1 MIAEARSS
9 KAMLETILGSIAAA
23 WGVLMAISPALQIR
37 KMLHHRS
44 SREVSIAYFWVIEV
58 GFALWVVYGVTIKN
72 WFLVIPNAVAFTVC
86 GTTIAIALRF
96 RRESGG
102 GAFDAAA

>member
-1 MIAEARSS
+1 M
-9 KAMLETILGSIAAA
+9 ETVLATAASA

-44 SREVSIAYFWVIEV
+44 SREVSIVYFWVIEV
-58 GFALWVVYGVTIKN
+58 GFALWVFYGITIDN
-72 WFLVIPNAVAFTVC
+72 WFLVVPNAVAFTVC
-86 GTTIAIALRF
+86 ATTIVIALRF

-102 GAFDAAA
+102 GAFDTAA